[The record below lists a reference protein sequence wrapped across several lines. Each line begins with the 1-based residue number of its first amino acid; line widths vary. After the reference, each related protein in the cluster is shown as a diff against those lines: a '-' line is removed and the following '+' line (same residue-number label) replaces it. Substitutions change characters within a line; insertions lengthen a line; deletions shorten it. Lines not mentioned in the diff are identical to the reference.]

1 MECVLHCVEGSVVG
15 GRMEGGSEGVGSEG
29 GGEGCHILAF
39 SATSFL

>member
-1 MECVLHCVEGSVVG
+1 MGYVVHCAEGSMVG
-15 GRMEGGSEGVGSEG
+15 RRMEGGSEGVGSEG